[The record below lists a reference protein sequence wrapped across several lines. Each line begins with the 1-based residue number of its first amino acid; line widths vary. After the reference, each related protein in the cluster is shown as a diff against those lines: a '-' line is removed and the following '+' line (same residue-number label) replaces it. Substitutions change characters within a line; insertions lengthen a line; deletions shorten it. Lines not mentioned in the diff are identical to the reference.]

1 MAVETTPV
9 NNDETTKIIEEVRVA
24 VQKARDEDAKRG
36 ARNKDDQKKLA
47 NKYLKEMKDTLDK
60 ARRYARS
67 TEKKMGRKQKKFYF
81 RQL

>member
-36 ARNKDDQKKLA
+36 ARNKDDQK
-47 NKYLKEMKDTLDK
+47 NH
-60 ARRYARS
+60 
-67 TEKKMGRKQKKFYF
+67 QKNLP
-81 RQL
+81 RQAG